1 MLAEKKLLRYLGG
14 SFALSHRKTDGA
26 QTRCDIIQRDMLHWK
41 INLEGATIMTE
52 KKATLYDLVKK
63 QSTITQQLLENDGE
77 LTPEIEAMIKKV
89 DEELPKKVDSYA
101 TLMDKLKSEVSYLKE
116 LEKSISSKRKA
127 VENVL
132 KNLDTRVKQVVMEV
146 GELAGDY
153 YTYKPVKQ
161 GKKLVIDSNQKF
173 DKCYLTETVVTE
185 VNKKLIQE
193 DLELGEVIPGAELVP
208 VVSVRKYFKGGDK

>member
-1 MLAEKKLLRYLGG
+1 
-14 SFALSHRKTDGA
+14 
-26 QTRCDIIQRDMLHWK
+26 
-41 INLEGATIMTE
+41 MTE

-193 DLELGEVIPGAELVP
+193 DLELGEVIPGAEMVP